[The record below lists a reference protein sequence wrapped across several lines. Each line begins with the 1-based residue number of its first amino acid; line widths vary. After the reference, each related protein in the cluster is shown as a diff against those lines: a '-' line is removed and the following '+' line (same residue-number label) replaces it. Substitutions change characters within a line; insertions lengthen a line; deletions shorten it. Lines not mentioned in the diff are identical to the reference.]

1 MKNITSIII
10 LSYNTLDLLQ
20 MCIESIRGFTA
31 PDTYEIIVIDNASKD
46 GSVEWLR
53 KQNDIRCIYN
63 NENLGFPKG
72 CNQGMAIAEGTEIL
86 LLNSDVIVTPRW
98 LEQLKRALC
107 SDEKVGA
114 VGCVTS
120 KCSNLQQIEVPYDKK
135 NVNVDELIEFAEKF
149 NHSNPEKW
157 LPHFKLVGFCMMF
170 RTSLYKEIGGLD
182 EVFSP
187 GNYEDD
193 DYSIRIRLAGYKI
206 LLCADTFIHHF
217 GSGSFIRKRSPEEER
232 EHTMKYL
239 ALLEKNRK
247 YFLNKW
253 SLPEEHNII
262 MYDHNKVD
270 QISKIMSDSKDVLI
284 VGHCNIYDVLQLIWN
299 NDGINVEYLTDAKHE
314 PKLFHD
320 DVIIHYNKNIL
331 LGIKLLEKKYD
342 LVIFT
347 DTVRLNELDKR
358 RMVEYFIN
366 NNIAKNFF
374 F

>member
-1 MKNITSIII
+1 
-10 LSYNTLDLLQ
+10 

-53 KQNDIRCIYN
+53 TQKDIRCIYN
-63 NENLGFPKG
+63 KENLGFPKG
-72 CNQGMAIAEGTEIL
+72 CNQGMAIAAGTEIL

-98 LEQLKRALC
+98 LEQLKIALY

-120 KCSNLQQIEVPYDKK
+120 KCSNLQQIEVPYDTQ
-135 NVNVDELIEFAEKF
+135 NVNIEELIDFAEEF

-157 LPHFKLVGFCMMF
+157 LPHYKLVGFCMMF

-182 EVFSP
+182 EAFSP

-232 EHTMKYL
+232 EHTIKYWEL
-239 ALLEKNRK
+239 MEKNKK

-253 SLPEEHNII
+253 SLPVDHNII
-262 MYDHNKVD
+262 RLDRNKVD
-270 QISKIMSDSKDVLI
+270 QISELMLGARNVLI
-284 VGHCNIYDVLQLIWN
+284 IGHCDIYDVLQLIWN
-299 NDGINVEYLTDAKHE
+299 NVGVNIEYMTTAKHE
-314 PKLFHD
+314 STLFHNEFPLYY
-320 DVIIHYNKNIL
+320 VGNLMNGLRKIN
-331 LGIKLLEKKYD
+331 KKYD
-342 LVIFT
+342 LAIIT
-347 DTVRLNELDKR
+347 STVQCNMYGQEDITKCVCDKK
-358 RMVEYFIN
+358 ISN
-366 NNIAKNFF
+366 NTITIS
-374 F
+374 

>member
-53 KQNDIRCIYN
+53 KQKDIRCIYN
-63 NENLGFPKG
+63 KENLGFPNG

-98 LEQLKRALC
+98 LEQMKKALY

-120 KCSNLQQIEVPYDKK
+120 KCSNLQQIDVPYDKQ
-135 NVNVDELIEFAEKF
+135 NIDIDELIKFAEEY

-157 LPHFKLVGFCMMF
+157 LPHFKLVGFCMMY

-182 EVFSP
+182 EAFSP

-217 GSGSFIRKRSPEEER
+217 GSGSFIKKRSPEEER
-232 EHTMKYL
+232 EHTMKYWKL
-239 ALLEKNRK
+239 MDKNRK

-253 SLPEEHNII
+253 SLPKEYNII
-262 MYDHNKVD
+262 MYDYNKVK
-270 QISKIMSDSKDVLI
+270 QISKLMSSARNVLI
-284 VGHCNIYDVLQLIWN
+284 IGHCNIYDVLRLVWN
-299 NDGINVEYLTDAKHE
+299 NPNVNIEYMTSANHE
-314 PKLFHD
+314 NKLFHEE
-320 DVIIHYNKNIL
+320 ISLHYEENIL
-331 LGIKLLEKKYD
+331 QGIESINKHYD
-342 LVIFT
+342 LVIIT
-347 DTVRLNELDKR
+347 NTIQIDIDKR
-358 RMVEYFIN
+358 KYMAQYLCNKKISDK
-366 NNIAKNFF
+366 ILL
-374 F
+374 

>member
-20 MCIESIRGFTA
+20 MCVESIRGFTV

-53 KQNDIRCIYN
+53 EQNDIRCIYN
-63 NENLGFPKG
+63 KENLGFPKG

-98 LEQLKRALC
+98 LEQLKRALY
-107 SDEKVGA
+107 SDEKIGA

-120 KCSNLQQIEVPYDKK
+120 KCSNLQQIEVPYDKQ
-135 NVNVDELIEFAEKF
+135 NINIDELIEFAEKF

-157 LPHFKLVGFCMMF
+157 LPHFKLVGFCMVY

-182 EVFSP
+182 EAFSP

-217 GSGSFIRKRSPEEER
+217 GSSSFIKKRSPEEER
-232 EHTMKYL
+232 EHTMKYN
-239 ALLEKNRK
+239 ALLNKNRK

-253 SLPEEHNII
+253 SLPEE
-262 MYDHNKVD
+262 YDLMTFD
-270 QISKIMSDSKDVLI
+270 YEQISKIVLGAKNVLI
-284 VGHCNIYDVLQLIWN
+284 VGYCNIYDVLRLQWN
-299 NDGINVEYLTDAKHE
+299 NPHINIEYMTSAKHE
-314 PKLFHD
+314 EILFHNE
-320 DVIIHYNKNIL
+320 ISLLYEENIL
-331 LGIKLLEKKYD
+331 QGIENINKHYD
-342 LVIFT
+342 LVIIT
-347 DTVRLNELDKR
+347 NTIQMNTDKR
-358 RMVEYFIN
+358 KDMVKYLYNKKISDK
-366 NNIAKNFF
+366 ILLVTD
-374 F
+374 